1 MLKARRAFVIAF
13 ACVFVA
19 VAIYLFL
26 TPREVRLVALVGDKV
41 AHVGAF
47 GLMMMLCAAI
57 VTTRKAT
64 AWIAF
69 VLIALGIA
77 IELAQ
82 SLTGYRDFEADDML
96 ADTAGVLIAWA
107 AVALSAFLDSR
118 RSSATGPS

>member
-1 MLKARRAFVIAF
+1 MHKARRTFVIAF
-13 ACVFVA
+13 ACVLVA

-107 AVALSAFLDSR
+107 AAALSAFLDSR

>member
-1 MLKARRAFVIAF
+1 MALFKARRAFVIAF

-47 GLMMMLCAAI
+47 GLMMMLCSAIAAS
-57 VTTRKAT
+57 RRAKA
-64 AWIAF
+64 WCAF
-69 VLIALGIA
+69 ALIALGVA

-82 SLTGYRDFEADDML
+82 SMTGYRDFEADDML
-96 ADTAGVLIAWA
+96 ADTAGVLLAWT
-107 AVALSAFLDSR
+107 AVAAAELIDAR
-118 RSSATGPS
+118 WR